1 MACTG
6 MLMAWL
12 VSASQPAEAQTPPRL
27 TLEEAEH
34 MAVAQEPQLRAA
46 EALATAAGEQTREV
60 RSAYEPF
67 VYGSLTGVDALKS
80 SNIAAG
86 GLNSSSVY
94 DRYSNGV
101 TVTQLI
107 TDFGRTGELA
117 KSAQLRSDAQQ
128 QAVALTREQIVLR
141 VDQAYFAALRAQAV
155 LKVAEDTVRAR
166 QVVADQITALASNQI
181 QRTELDVS
189 FANVDLAQARLLLVQ
204 AQNDLQGGFAELSA
218 ALGEAEQHIYT
229 LVEPGDAGAPPGDAA
244 ALIAAALQ
252 HRADVAALRLSA
264 SAADR
269 FAAAERD
276 LARPTI
282 SFAGTAGVTPYRQS
296 TLTDRYAAAG
306 VNVNVPIFTGSLF
319 GARRSEAAA
328 RAAAAHDIAQD
339 LENHVAADVRV
350 AWLNAT
356 AAFERLA
363 ITDQLVAY
371 ATRAVGLA
379 KSRYDLG
386 LSSIVELS
394 QAQLN
399 VTQAQLA
406 QASARYDY
414 AASLAALRY
423 AIGAQP

>member
-1 MACTG
+1 
-6 MLMAWL
+6 
-12 VSASQPAEAQTPPRL
+12 
-27 TLEEAEH
+27 
-34 MAVAQEPQLRAA
+34 
-46 EALATAAGEQTREV
+46 V

-229 LVEPGDAGAPPGDAA
+229 LVEPGDAGVPPGDAA